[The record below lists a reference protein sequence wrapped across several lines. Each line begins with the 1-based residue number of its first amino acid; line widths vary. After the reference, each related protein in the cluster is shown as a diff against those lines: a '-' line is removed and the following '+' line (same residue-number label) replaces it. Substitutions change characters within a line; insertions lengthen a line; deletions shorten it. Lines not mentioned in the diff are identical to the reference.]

1 MIFKT
6 SDLVAVFSLLFIFL
20 NIALFYHVLV
30 KTIQQYKDYVN
41 FGCNYVDGG
50 MGAGGGGGGVFHL
63 LFLLSSKSALWC
75 IHTVQGKLLCHK
87 NELN

>member
-50 MGAGGGGGGVFHL
+50 MGAGGGGGGAEFFTCYFYCL
-63 LFLLSSKSALWC
+63 LN
-75 IHTVQGKLLCHK
+75 QLCGAFIQFK
-87 NELN
+87 GSYSVTK